1 MSSNGYKCPY
11 SLEEDPISK
20 ALDKC
25 KEHPIIKL
33 IKAKNNSQV
42 FNFSQINMKS
52 KNLSKVLTW
61 KKSAQNDDIK
71 TNILKKNA
79 DFFAKYTCDDIN
91 DSIQFVFQNFPMN
104 WNKRT
109 SYINIRKS
117 QSFLRKIINLS
128 MAANM

>member
-42 FNFSQINMKS
+42 FNFSQINMKL
-52 KNLSKVLTW
+52 KNLSKVLT
-61 KKSAQNDDIK
+61 
-71 TNILKKNA
+71 
-79 DFFAKYTCDDIN
+79 
-91 DSIQFVFQNFPMN
+91 
-104 WNKRT
+104 
-109 SYINIRKS
+109 
-117 QSFLRKIINLS
+117 
-128 MAANM
+128 